1 MGKIIIT
8 GGNGKLAKKFKQA
21 YSNLV
26 LNPSKEELNLLDS
39 KSIID
44 YYNGN
49 NEDIDGLVLN
59 ATLYPSDFDRFQK
72 FFDVNILNQ
81 FVDSFKLVAIGNQQ
95 LINLYKDKIK
105 YVVNV
110 SSGITFN
117 KKPLGMHFGYKLQKT
132 ISNFIIEEYSI
143 REQYSHI
150 KFITL
155 NPSHMETDEHYEKES
170 KLLFDI
176 IQNIDQFKNGEE
188 YYPWNGV
195 IHDINKETTIRL
207 N

>member
-1 MGKIIIT
+1 MGKILIT
-8 GGNGKLAKKFKQA
+8 GGQGKLAKKFKEA
-21 YSNLV
+21 YGDLI
-26 LNPSKEELNLLDS
+26 LNPSKQELNLLDS
-39 KSIID
+39 QSIID
-44 YYNGN
+44 YYNAN
-49 NEDIDGLVLN
+49 KDVDGLVLN

-72 FFDVNILNQ
+72 FFDTNILNQ
-81 FVDSFKLVAIGNQQ
+81 FIDSFKLVAVGNQQ
-95 LINLYKDKIK
+95 LINLYKENIK

-150 KFITL
+150 KMITL
-155 NPSHMETDEHYEKES
+155 NPSHMEADEHYEKES

-176 IQNIDQFKNGEE
+176 IQNIDQFKSGEE

-195 IHDINKETTIRL
+195 IHDINKTTTIKL